1 MTVKLNWTQKLDGF
15 VHLNM
20 FEGLKARLNQKKYQ
34 GGFSVWKGI
43 VDGHRYDLIRVNWPI
58 KGPKVERV
66 PSW

>member
-1 MTVKLNWTQKLDGF
+1 
-15 VHLNM
+15 M